1 MYRILTNR
9 ETQCLLLI
17 DDQTSSIVSVS
28 ERERKREERERER
41 ERSHVI
47 FVVSRNNGFVK
58 ITLSHYMIM
67 QN

>member
-28 ERERKREERERER
+28 ERERERERRER